1 MQACTDLRGKRPTNG
16 EEGGWLGRPITLT
29 VVESD
34 GNSVV
39 PMLYLDLN
47 YYQRSNEM
55 GLDQYLYAKKYTCSN
70 NLTENERWKRMNDEF
85 LELKKIVGDD
95 AKHLDKNLPSI
106 SVAMKIGYWRKA
118 NAVHQWFVD
127 NCQNGEDDC
136 REAYVSRE
144 GLTELRDLCKEVIA
158 DHSKAD
164 ELLPTQSGFFFG
176 STEYDEYYFSDL
188 EETVKMIENALAM
201 PDDWDFAY
209 QSSW

>member
-1 MQACTDLRGKRPTNG
+1 
-16 EEGGWLGRPITLT
+16 
-29 VVESD
+29 
-34 GNSVV
+34 
-39 PMLYLDLN
+39 
-47 YYQRSNEM
+47 M

-70 NLTENERWKRMNDEF
+70 DFGGAWKKKNDEF
-85 LELKKIVGDD
+85 QEFKQLLGDD

-106 SVAMKIGYWRKA
+106 SVEMKIGYWRKA

-136 REAYVSRE
+136 RDAYVSRE
-144 GLTELRDLCKEVIA
+144 KLEELLSVTKEVLA

-176 STEYDEYYFSDL
+176 STEYDEYYFQDL
-188 EETVKMIENALAM
+188 ELTVKILENALSM
-201 PDDWDFAY
+201 SDEWDFGY